1 MWIWK
6 MLKDKYGRVIDY
18 IRISLT
24 DRCNLRCRYCLP
36 EEGIK
41 KFKHT
46 AILTFEEIERLIKIF
61 QELGIKKFRFT
72 GGEPF
77 VRKGTI
83 DFFEKLQLK
92 NFYVTTNLAIQ
103 GLNIERIN
111 ELQNLSGINISCDS
125 LKPEKYEYIT
135 RRGKLETFIENIR
148 KLRIKNLKINV
159 VVIKNFN
166 EDEIIN
172 FINLGIKYNA
182 TVRFIEKMN
191 FIDDKLYFVS
201 LTEIKNSLIKNGIIF
216 PDNKRE
222 NNSVA
227 RYYPLKNKKGK
238 VGFITPISNPF
249 CATCNKI
256 RVKANGDIKLCI
268 FDRKNFSLRD
278 LMRREND
285 DEKIK
290 NRLQK
295 IIKNKHEKPPIKKG
309 NETIAKIGG

>member
-1 MWIWK
+1 
-6 MLKDKYGRVIDY
+6 
-18 IRISLT
+18 
-24 DRCNLRCRYCLP
+24 
-36 EEGIK
+36 
-41 KFKHT
+41 
-46 AILTFEEIERLIKIF
+46 
-61 QELGIKKFRFT
+61 
-72 GGEPF
+72 
-77 VRKGTI
+77 
-83 DFFEKLQLK
+83 
-92 NFYVTTNLAIQ
+92 
-103 GLNIERIN
+103 
-111 ELQNLSGINISCDS
+111 LQNLSGINISCDS

>member
-1 MWIWK
+1 